1 MPAMFADRTRHI
13 DASRD
18 KPDELQ
24 RALDVP
30 AVNWQCGGLMK
41 MTRA

>member
-13 DASRD
+13 DASHD

-24 RALDVP
+24 RALDAP
-30 AVNWQCGGLMK
+30 DCQLTLRGSK
-41 MTRA
+41 IIRA